1 MINILNCLGS
11 CLSHYHDRL
20 KSQKSTGVPSRLKN
34 ATSTETV
41 QPGKHPDPE
50 LNPLLKNSEGSIISE
65 GDLEVEFSDL
75 KLDQLLNNIKKS
87 IISACDLEVETFTS
101 KNISLKLNLN
111 GEVGWQDITLYQKMI
126 EQSIIDTYPEKSFSL
141 TIIYE
146 GNLNSIM
153 RFKREEAKECNDEM

>member
-1 MINILNCLGS
+1 MINIYFLTCLVS
-11 CLSHYHDRL
+11 CLSHDHDRL
-20 KSQKSTGVPSRLKN
+20 KSHKSTGVSSHLKN

-75 KLDQLLNNIKKS
+75 NLDQLLNNIKKS
-87 IISACDLEVETFTS
+87 IIPACDLEVETFTS

-111 GEVGWQDITLYQKMI
+111 GEVGWQDINRYQEMI
-126 EQSIIDTYPEKSFSL
+126 EQSIRDTYPEKSFKL
-141 TIIYE
+141 
-146 GNLNSIM
+146 LP
-153 RFKREEAKECNDEM
+153 